1 MSASLRMVIV
11 GCTLVLLGVGVFSL
25 RFVCDL
31 PDFQEEF
38 RSAKLAEMRQNML
51 TRLEARDQVAR
62 DLIAQRC
69 TLSQS
74 IEQFLRL
81 DQEWSALASKALADQ
96 SPQEKSYHYIRSI
109 VEDVLHDQPEQA
121 STVLRR
127 LEREYDTLRSEGH
140 LPSTRETKP
149 AETNSANAQRECR

>member
-11 GCTLVLLGVGVFSL
+11 GCALVLLGIGVFSL
-25 RFVCDL
+25 RFACDL

-38 RSAKLAEMRQNML
+38 RSARLAEMRQNML

-62 DLIAQRC
+62 DLIAQQC
-69 TLSQS
+69 TLAQA

-81 DQEWSALASKALADQ
+81 DQEWSASASKALADQ

-121 STVLRR
+121 SIVLRR

-140 LPSTRETKP
+140 LPSTTETKP
-149 AETNSANAQRECR
+149 VETSPANTKREGR